1 MLEKQHM
8 KKTKIITWTGKVIDT
23 ICDRIADGVAVS
35 QFAGKDGIPSARSI
49 YRKMASEPEFAR
61 RIVIEREAAQESEM
75 QNCIALA
82 DSATPENWQV
92 VKLQIWARQWY
103 AARMLPKRWGSAPDV
118 VVQNNN
124 VAHAQVVTLS
134 DDQDH
139 ALQELIASVRNKVSS
154 EMPSKRS

>member
-1 MLEKQHM
+1 MKQ
-8 KKTKIITWTGKVIDT
+8 GQVIDWNESIIET

-49 YRKMASEPEFAR
+49 YRKMATDPEFAR

-75 QNCIALA
+75 QKCITLA
-82 DSATPENWQV
+82 DGATPENWQA

-103 AARMLPKRWGSAPDV
+103 AARMLPKKWGSAPEV

-124 VAHAQVVTLS
+124 VAHSQTVTLS
-134 DDQDH
+134 DEQDH
-139 ALQELIASVRNKVSS
+139 ALQELVAGVRDGIRMKMAAKQG
-154 EMPSKRS
+154 E